1 MKQFYITKEF
11 GVIIMKAITLQD
23 IKTYLERLKDIDINY
38 NNQYLT
44 INNNQPLYLYFDTQ
58 KLNFTDD
65 TETFSKIIKIKDSLP
80 DSIKDYAANTL
91 YANIKNIIYQNNL
104 ILSLTHTINLSN
116 DDYNNLDTLNI
127 EDLDT
132 FEIIYS
138 LPNNSLNY
146 KDILLTV
153 LNYQSLFNNIHKEYE
168 IVKHLTPDNYKSY
181 TISDCNKPEIELD

>member
-23 IKTYLERLKDIDINY
+23 IKTHLEVLKDIDINY
-38 NNQYLT
+38 NNQYLV

-65 TETFSKIIKIKDSLP
+65 TETFNKIIKIKDSLP
-80 DSIKDYAANTL
+80 DSIKDYVANTL
-91 YANIKNIIYQNNL
+91 YTNIKNIIYQNNL

-116 DDYNNLDTLNI
+116 DDYSSLDSLNI
-127 EDLDT
+127 SDLDT

-138 LPNNSLNY
+138 LPNSSLNY
-146 KDILLTV
+146 KDILMTV
-153 LNYQSLFNNIHKEYE
+153 LNYQSLFNNIRTECE
-168 IVKHLTPDNYKSY
+168 IAKHLTPDNYKSY
-181 TISDCNKPEIELD
+181 TISDYNKPEIELD

>member
-11 GVIIMKAITLQD
+11 EVIIMKAITLQD
-23 IKTYLERLKDIDINY
+23 IKTYLERLKDIDIDY

-80 DSIKDYAANTL
+80 DSIKDYVANTL

-116 DDYNNLDTLNI
+116 DDYNSLDSLNI
-127 EDLDT
+127 SDLDT

-138 LPNNSLNY
+138 LSNNSLNY
-146 KDILLTV
+146 EDILLTV

-168 IVKHLTPDNYKSY
+168 IAKHLTPDNYESY
-181 TISDCNKPEIELD
+181 TVSDYNKPEIELD

>member
-1 MKQFYITKEF
+1 
-11 GVIIMKAITLQD
+11 MKAITLQD

-38 NNQYLT
+38 NNQYLV

-65 TETFSKIIKIKDSLP
+65 TETFNKIIKIKDSLP
-80 DSIKDYAANTL
+80 DSIKDYVANTL
-91 YANIKNIIYQNNL
+91 YSNIKNIIYQNNL

-116 DDYNNLDTLNI
+116 DDYNNLDSLNI
-127 EDLDT
+127 SDLDT

-153 LNYQSLFNNIHKEYE
+153 LNYQSLFNNIHKECE
-168 IVKHLTPDNYKSY
+168 IAKHLTPDNYKLY
-181 TISDCNKPEIELD
+181 TISDYNKPEIELD

>member
-1 MKQFYITKEF
+1 
-11 GVIIMKAITLQD
+11 MKAITLQD

-38 NNQYLT
+38 NNQYLV

-65 TETFSKIIKIKDSLP
+65 TETFNKIIKIKDSLP
-80 DSIKDYAANTL
+80 DSIKDYVANTL
-91 YANIKNIIYQNNL
+91 YINIKNIIYQNNL
-104 ILSLTHTINLSN
+104 ILSLTHTINLNN
-116 DDYNNLDTLNI
+116 DDYSSLDSLNI
-127 EDLDT
+127 SDLDT

-153 LNYQSLFNNIHKEYE
+153 LNYQSLFNNIRKECE
-168 IVKHLTPDNYKSY
+168 IAKHLTPDNYKSY
-181 TISDCNKPEIELD
+181 TVSNYNKPEIELD